1 MRNIFL
7 IMGTAGFISSTVVLG
22 LMGFCRSFNTGHI
35 RVVKGL
41 IESYIMGSI
50 RSLKGFCSRYLT

>member
-41 IESYIMGSI
+41 IESYIMGFHTKST
-50 RSLKGFCSRYLT
+50 KGFVQGT